1 MTRVEKT
8 RAVPCIGNAKR
19 LKLLFDQL
27 DRDPPGL
34 STLSTEHV
42 QKHFTSRL
50 STELFALPA
59 PFYKKR
65 MYNQVQIDTTEVG
78 EDAGMRGRA
87 T

>member
-1 MTRVEKT
+1 MVYVG
-8 RAVPCIGNAKR
+8 RAVDHSNYNPCFPVHRN
-19 LKLLFDQL
+19 
-27 DRDPPGL
+27 PPGL
-34 STLSTEHV
+34 SALFTEHV

-65 MYNQVQIDTTEVG
+65 MYNQVQIDRTEVG
-78 EDAGMRGRA
+78 DDAGMRGRA